1 MPPISPTDREE
12 LRRLM
17 REIAREEAEE
27 RARPIEQRAS
37 KMSGKFR
44 EIREEVSPA
53 VARRISDSQHD
64 LEDRSLGFERL
75 ILDSLTLSQRG
86 VHDLNSRLVA
96 IEKQGAAQLVEV
108 NDGTGTKSMVP
119 AAIVAS
125 NRIEGKTAAI
135 QIAADSADKNSLA
148 ARVKAKQALIVVVA
162 GVLIDIA
169 YKAWSHIGH
178 LVFP

>member
-1 MPPISPTDREE
+1 
-12 LRRLM
+12 M

-27 RARPIEQRAS
+27 RARPLEQRAS

-64 LEDRSLGFERL
+64 IEDRSLGFERM
-75 ILDSLTLSQRG
+75 ILDSLTISQRG
-86 VHDLNSRLVA
+86 VQDLNSRLVA

-108 NDGTGTKSMVP
+108 NDGSGTKSLVP

-125 NRIEGKTAAI
+125 NRIAGKTDAI
-135 QIAADSADKNSLA
+135 QIAADRADKNSLA
-148 ARVKAKQALIVVVA
+148 SRVAANRNTIISLLTAVGVA
-162 GVLIDIA
+162 AWQIYEHIA
-169 YKAWSHIGH
+169 HA
-178 LVFP
+178 VTP